1 MKLFI
6 GILLFSLFSTIAFSQ
21 REIVM
26 SQYMYNKY
34 NINPAFAGS
43 HEVLSLYASFQKQW
57 LGFDNSPSGG
67 IASIHTPLKKEN
79 MAVGFQCYS
88 EKFGVT
94 NSSGFSFSYA
104 YRLQLNETAKLSFG
118 LSAGLSFLNNKW
130 NNASLVDS
138 DDPTFAEIDQMTA
151 PWIGFGAAVYSRK
164 YFAGLSIPS
173 LLYAD
178 IYYSGENKL
187 DFTNIDYLFTAGYFW
202 EVNDQLQLHPA
213 VLAKI
218 NPENESFADI
228 SFSSIYN
235 NAFILGVNY
244 RTSKH
249 CVGML
254 GYQINNQLRVTYS
267 LDYDLN
273 SIETYS
279 NGTHE
284 IGLQFDFGYKIIT
297 PNPKF
302 F

>member
-1 MKLFI
+1 MKIFI
-6 GILLFSLFSTIAFSQ
+6 VIILSFFATFAFSQ

-43 HEVLSLYASFQKQW
+43 HEALSLYASFQKQW
-57 LGFDNSPSGG
+57 LGFDNSPSGA

-88 EKFGVT
+88 EKFGIT

-104 YRLQLNETAKLSFG
+104 YRLQLANQSKLSFG
-118 LSAGLSFLNNKW
+118 LSAGLALLNNQW
-130 NNASLVDS
+130 NTTSLVDN
-138 DDPTFAEIDQMTA
+138 DDPTFAQIDQMNA
-151 PWIGFGAAVYSRK
+151 PWISFGAAIYNKK
-164 YFAGLSIPS
+164 YFAGVSIPS
-173 LLYAD
+173 LLYSD
-178 IYYSGENKL
+178 IYNSGENKL
-187 DFTNIDYLFTAGYFW
+187 DFASIDYLCTAGYFW
-202 EVNDQLQLHPA
+202 QLNSSFQLHPA
-213 VLAKI
+213 VLIKV
-218 NPENESFADI
+218 NPNNDSFADV
-228 SFSSIYN
+228 SLSGIYN
-235 NAFILGVNY
+235 NALILGVNY

-254 GYQINNQLRVTYS
+254 GYQITNQLRATYS

-273 SIETYS
+273 TIATYS

-284 IGLQFDFGYKIIT
+284 IGLQFDFGYKITT